1 MKCLKCN
8 SDIAEN
14 QLNCPGCGT
23 SIEELKQN
31 NLLMVEEE
39 QANDDVIEVID
50 EQPEEN
56 AATVS
61 EPVSEPEE
69 EVINVETTEQN
80 ATPIQAQSFTAD
92 NKNKSNKLL
101 LLLIILLVVV
111 LIGGLGLGYFISKSP
126 KSIFTRSI
134 NKLYKNFS
142 SNLKEDA
149 DTVTSNFSLKLNLD
163 GTEDSKAI
171 MNIINNIS
179 LEGKVSIDY
188 LNKLILVTLN
198 STYDN
203 DKLIN
208 ADIQYQKGNAYVL
221 LNDIF
226 DKYIVIG
233 DMDELDNYFEKMQ
246 INKDHKIVI
255 AEVKKA
261 LIKSLKSEYF
271 ESEKTELE
279 INNVKE
285 NVVKNNLK
293 ITKDN
298 VAQIKKDF
306 LTNLKNDDKFLE
318 SYAKLNDSDK
328 DSVKESIQ
336 TSIDYATETDI
347 EDDTLELNLYTK
359 GFTNELVKV
368 ELLVKN
374 GDESTE
380 ISIIK
385 NDDKNYKLKVVSAD
399 KEEVNININVEKE
412 KDNTT
417 LKISTA
423 VEGQQMSLEIK
434 YSGEY
439 NKEVSAQDVSN
450 SISIDE
456 LTEEQ
461 ASEIMTKLLQNNG
474 VKKLME
480 AINSIKSEIDD
491 DFGVVFGNDS
501 SDYTDYDSDDYSDFN
516 YDFSD
521 EDTDYNF

>member
-1 MKCLKCN
+1 MICLKCN
-8 SDIAEN
+8 SNIAEN

-31 NLLMVEEE
+31 NLLMEEEE

-61 EPVSEPEE
+61 EPEK
-69 EVINVETTEQN
+69 EVINIETTEQN
-80 ATPIQAQSFTAD
+80 VTPIQAQSFTAD
-92 NKNKSNKLL
+92 NKNKSNKLP
-101 LLLIILLVVV
+101 LLLIILLVVA

-126 KSIFTRSI
+126 KYIFTRSI

-226 DKYIVIG
+226 DKYIVVG
-233 DMDELDNYFEKMQ
+233 DMNELDNYFEKMQ

-279 INNVKE
+279 INNVK
-285 NVVKNNLK
+285 
-293 ITKDN
+293 T
-298 VAQIKKDF
+298 
-306 LTNLKNDDKFLE
+306 
-318 SYAKLNDSDK
+318 
-328 DSVKESIQ
+328 
-336 TSIDYATETDI
+336 
-347 EDDTLELNLYTK
+347 
-359 GFTNELVKV
+359 
-368 ELLVKN
+368 
-374 GDESTE
+374 
-380 ISIIK
+380 
-385 NDDKNYKLKVVSAD
+385 
-399 KEEVNININVEKE
+399 
-412 KDNTT
+412 
-417 LKISTA
+417 
-423 VEGQQMSLEIK
+423 M
-434 YSGEY
+434 
-439 NKEVSAQDVSN
+439 
-450 SISIDE
+450 
-456 LTEEQ
+456 
-461 ASEIMTKLLQNNG
+461 
-474 VKKLME
+474 
-480 AINSIKSEIDD
+480 
-491 DFGVVFGNDS
+491 
-501 SDYTDYDSDDYSDFN
+501 
-516 YDFSD
+516 
-521 EDTDYNF
+521 